1 MRDHI
6 VLPDLLMEFDMR
18 IMTAVQ
24 PRSECSD
31 PSIDRR
37 LRMSAGRVSS
47 CTVIAVRGEVD
58 AANARELSAFATD
71 NLEGCCQLLVDLSE
85 LTFFGTEGLSAL
97 HKINAACLQRGI
109 PWLIVAKAHVSR
121 MLRICDPADALPKV
135 GSATDG
141 MAMMDKSRHLKL
153 L

>member
-37 LRMSAGRVSS
+37 LRVSVGRVSS
-47 CTVIAVRGEVD
+47 CTVIAARGEVD
-58 AANARELSAFATD
+58 AANARDLSAFAAEH
-71 NLEGCCQLLVDLSE
+71 LEGCCQLLVDLSA

-109 PWLIVAKAHVSR
+109 PWLIVATAQVTR
-121 MLRICDPADALPKV
+121 MLQICDPADALPKV
-135 GSATDG
+135 GSAAAG
-141 MAMMDKSRHLKL
+141 VAAMDKGRHLKL

>member
-1 MRDHI
+1 
-6 VLPDLLMEFDMR
+6 MR

-31 PSIDRR
+31 PSFDRR
-37 LRMSAGRVSS
+37 LRMSVGRVSS

-58 AANARELSAFATD
+58 ATNATDLADFAAD
-71 NLEGCCQLLVDLSE
+71 NLEGCCQLLVDLSA

-109 PWLIVAKAHVSR
+109 PWLVVATAQVTR
-121 MLRICDPADALPKV
+121 MLQICDPADALPKV
-135 GSATDG
+135 GSAAAG
-141 MAMMDKSRHLKL
+141 VAAMDKGRHLKL